1 MPANTLKGLLTRQQ
15 TLGLKNQQ
23 SSSSNNANQFRTDF
37 SPQRKICNKNTDSIR
52 IQSGHLTIGK
62 EVSVNCLD
70 DRNCRIRNPD
80 SLGDDPNGPF
90 EQPSSARACHTR
102 NASSL
107 NRTLVENKEVAR
119 RPLVKAFKGAHERAL
134 SAPVFNDSRQVND
147 VSHQGSVK
155 GCRTKASKQNNSIA
169 AGDCLN
175 FLHHDEEEP
184 RKEYKPIAPPFGVEA
199 DVTAYPLGDPS
210 LKSSRKVHN
219 EAMKGSV
226 GSVLHRLR
234 SSMYGDDM
242 KWQRG
247 GRHRIKL
254 PGVVSNSSSE
264 VSDCLVVT
272 PTERSLTKRP
282 PRLSNL
288 SSEMW
293 IVMGKPIP
301 TEELDAEKK
310 KAIPH
315 SKIPH
320 RPSIQR
326 SNTQPVSQTKQR
338 GRSYGPVNNS
348 SDLWSVL
355 GRPVSVP
362 VRSERVSQRGM
373 ANQSVIGALL
383 KGEYTSAPSTGLQR
397 ASTSPTSLK
406 AHSLR
411 RSMKNETSYPK
422 FLKADAPA
430 LKSDMPSRRITST
443 VYGSLSSRAVFSDQ
457 IGHLLRGEDNY
468 VRPPVRRSTTADSF
482 RATPVT
488 SIVAGG

>member
-210 LKSSRKVHN
+210 FKSSRKVHN

-226 GSVLHRLR
+226 GCVLHRWK

-242 KWQRG
+242 NWQRA
-247 GRHRIKL
+247 GRSRIKL
-254 PGVVSNSSSE
+254 RGVGPNNSSE
-264 VSDCLVVT
+264 VSDCLVVR

-301 TEELDAEKK
+301 PEELDAEERN
-310 KAIPH
+310 ATA
-315 SKIPH
+315 
-320 RPSIQR
+320 RPSFQR

-383 KGEYTSAPSTGLQR
+383 KGEYTSGPSTGDQR
-397 ASTSPTSLK
+397 GSTAPTPLK
-406 AHSLR
+406 PR
-411 RSMKNETSYPK
+411 NSMKNETSYPK

-482 RATPVT
+482 RATPTT